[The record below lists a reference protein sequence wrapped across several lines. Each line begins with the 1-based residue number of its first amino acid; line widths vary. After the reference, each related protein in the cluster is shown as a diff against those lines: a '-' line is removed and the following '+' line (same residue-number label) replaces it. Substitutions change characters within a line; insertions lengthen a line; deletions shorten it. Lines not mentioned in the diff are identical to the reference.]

1 MFAVCRFS
9 DRLESETSI
18 IRKPLQIEKN
28 GKWLQHTFSVLSLI
42 YRMIERDAVQ
52 VLRHGS
58 KSRNLT
64 KDVRSEAKR

>member
-9 DRLESETSI
+9 DRLGSETSM
-18 IRKPLQIEKN
+18 IRKPLQIDKN
-28 GKWLQHTFSVLSLI
+28 GKLLQHTFSVLSQI
-42 YRMIERDAVQ
+42 YRMMARDAVQ
-52 VLRHGS
+52 VIRHGL